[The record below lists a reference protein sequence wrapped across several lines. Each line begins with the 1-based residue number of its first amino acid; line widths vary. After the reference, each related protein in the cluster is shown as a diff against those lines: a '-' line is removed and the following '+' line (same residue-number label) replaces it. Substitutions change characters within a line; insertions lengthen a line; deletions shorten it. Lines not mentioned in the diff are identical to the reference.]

1 MSETLKP
8 TDIQESQQTKELKE
22 KRQADDFKNYKNS
35 EEKIPQ
41 IHEAEKKDKELEKKL
56 PSITN
61 KEFLSI
67 NKNDRLEYITKP
79 EINAS
84 KLEKWTNITF
94 NFTFVDQNSAKKVY
108 NKELY
113 LKTTAWQVLPQDI
126 KEVKCWDEVYYR
138 NQLWWEFFTKDH
150 KRLVIHD
157 WTTIE
162 IWEKRTKEEI
172 DKISKENQNKITEYE
187 KQNPNSN
194 KTIIEEAINRWID
207 PKTANQLFWE
217 LAKETPENMLKQIIE
232 DAFTEYDRI
241 RWAYNYEP
249 NSQDL
254 IITLL
259 IQFSKNWKEDGK
271 KLGIPEEKIKKAE
284 ENWDY
289 NMRLKPNEIKN
300 KDSLP
305 NWDYLKWNELLNDI
319 DFSNKLNEVCKNIW
333 ASKEDMI
340 KMMMAESTLDP
351 RIVNPTSQATWLI
364 QFMPKTAIWLWTSV
378 WKIRAMSWVEQL
390 DYVEKYF
397 KSNSKWIALDS
408 LEKLY
413 QVVFYPASLWKGK
426 EYVFWGQQVA
436 AQNKWIAKFSN
447 REDWLID
454 WYAFSKYVQNHVKHI
469 NIW

>member
-8 TDIQESQQTKELKE
+8 TDIQESQQTRELKE
-22 KRQADDFKNYKNS
+22 KRQETDIKKYQNS

-41 IHEAEKKDKELEKKL
+41 IQESEKKDKELEKKL

-67 NKNDRLEYITKP
+67 NKNNRLEYITKP

-84 KLEKWTNITF
+84 KLEKGTNLTF
-94 NFTFVDQNSAKKVY
+94 NFTFIDQNTAKEVY

-113 LKTTAWQVLPQDI
+113 LKTTAGQVLPQEI
-126 KEVKCWDEVYYR
+126 KEVKYGDEVYYR
-138 NQLWWEFFTKDH
+138 NQLGGEFFTKDH

-157 WTTIE
+157 GTTIE
-162 IWEKRTKEEI
+162 IGEKRTKEEI

-194 KTIIEEAINRWID
+194 KTIIEEAINRGID
-207 PKTANQLFWE
+207 PKTASQLFEE

-241 RWAYNYEP
+241 RGAYNYEP
-249 NSQDL
+249 NSQEL

-284 ENWDY
+284 ENGDY
-289 NMRLKPNEIKN
+289 NMRLKTNEIKN

-305 NWDYLKWNELLNDI
+305 NGDYLKGNELLNNI
-319 DFSNKLNEVCKNIW
+319 DFSNKLNEVCKNIG
-333 ASKEDMI
+333 ANKEDMI

-351 RIVNPTSQATWLI
+351 RIVNSTSQATGLI
-364 QFMPKTAIWLWTSV
+364 QFMPKTAIGLGTSV
-378 WKIRAMSWVEQL
+378 GKIRAMSGVEQL

-397 KSNSKWIALDS
+397 KSNSKGIALDS

-413 QVVFYPASLWKGK
+413 QVVFYPASLGKGK
-426 EYVFWGQQVA
+426 EYVFGGQQVA
-436 AQNKWIAKFSN
+436 AQNKGIAKFSN
-447 REDWLID
+447 REDGLID
-454 WYAFSKYVQNHVKHI
+454 GYAFSKYVQNHVKHI
-469 NIW
+469 NIG